1 MSYLSDALTLRH
13 GKIDDGT
20 MRFSTARAGPRPAG
34 TGAPSAR

>member
-20 MRFSTARAGPRPAG
+20 ICA
-34 TGAPSAR
+34 SAQRGLA